1 MALVNKLFQ
10 NCFNYT
16 GDTIYKTFTIDDA
29 SGWTVNQSYVI
40 YSGDGACYVYIGS
53 SLNSPVSTYLSP
65 TGTNVGGACNSS
77 TGCPSVNTNM
87 YPNNLFYTF
96 SACCDGSTFSF
107 RRGDVELGSD
117 YVNGTTM
124 ALSYVGTGG
133 TFNGCATVITGYTG
147 TTIYTDNNCTF
158 SYLSTFTDCSDC
170 ETYSPC
176 PTPTPTITT
185 TPTITPTITP
195 TPSVTPT
202 SIPPSPTPTSTPF
215 NNGNTFAYTLTV
227 TGACET
233 GLGSAL
239 ITASGG
245 TPPYT
250 FDWYN
255 PNLGTGPYKTNLSAG
270 TYFVRTNDSTAPTN
284 NEFFINVVIGSGLT
298 IGFQSEIATTCGLN
312 NGSLTVT
319 AESSCNVINYYLYSA
334 YGFVDSQTNS
344 TNIATFDNLSA
355 GTYSVTAVDCGG
367 CSGTSETCIIYSSN
381 TLDYGFYIVNDTECA
396 SPTGKV
402 YVTGVTGNAP
412 FTYVWSNGVTGDT
425 ITGLTVGGYGVTVT
439 SSDGCVLSKVA
450 TVDFVPSIGLGSFTA
465 VTPSCFVA
473 DGSVTLTITGGTGPY
488 YYSGSNGTVAITYAT
503 SYVFS
508 GLSAGPFSVDVTDA
522 ALCKATFSTVLQTP
536 NTFNSLDVTTT
547 NSNCSSNDGKISI
560 TLDGGQIPYTYTLVY
575 PDSSVVNAVSNSTA
589 YDFIN
594 LESGTYTVYVS
605 DSTSCVYQEEITII
619 AENLYTVTTSSSG
632 STCNLSNG
640 SVTLTLSTGGTAPYT
655 YQLNTGQSLNTS
667 FSAAT
672 FGGLSTGTY
681 VYSVTDATGCVQT
694 GSVTVSFG
702 TPLQYSLYP
711 TGCGTGS
718 GGTITALI
726 SSGTPPFTFTWSDN
740 VSGNPQNI
748 VVTGLTGGTYSL
760 TIVDASGCTQTRNTV
775 ISCTAIQSTYQIYT
789 MCERDFEYTSGTERG
804 ILQMLNEGY
813 NDVISG
819 HTDCLLSAATFVAQ
833 VEVSGTTY
841 TDSFYTGTTLL
852 DIPTNQQWYDAV
864 ETLLLS
870 IPGVSSVTIDTTS
883 SVVTIA
889 TEGELANQ
897 QIIID
902 LIIQYDINCVS

>member
-53 SLNSPVSTYLSP
+53 SINSPVSTYLSP

-195 TPSVTPT
+195 TPSITPT

-270 TYFVRTNDSTAPTN
+270 TYFVRANDSTAPTN

-473 DGSVTLTITGGTGPY
+473 NGSVTLTITGGTGPY

>member
-53 SLNSPVSTYLSP
+53 SINSPVSTYLSP

-195 TPSVTPT
+195 TPSITPT

-270 TYFVRTNDSTAPTN
+270 TYFVRANDSTAPTN

-473 DGSVTLTITGGTGPY
+473 NGSVTLTITGGTGPY

-619 AENLYTVTTSSSG
+619 AENLYTVTTSSLG

>member
-1 MALVNKLFQ
+1 MVWNESDSNQ
-10 NCFNYT
+10 
-16 GDTIYKTFTIDDA
+16 TFYYYDCTDGTTLLNNLIGAGQFYSVCGCQA
-29 SGWTVNQSYVI
+29 SGSYAT
-40 YSGDGACYVYIGS
+40 SDDVYIE
-53 SLNSPVSTYLSP
+53 
-65 TGTNVGGACNSS
+65 
-77 TGCPSVNTNM
+77 
-87 YPNNLFYTF
+87 
-96 SACCDGSTFSF
+96 DG
-107 RRGDVELGSD
+107 
-117 YVNGTTM
+117 
-124 ALSYVGTGG
+124 GTGYINY
-133 TFNGCATVITGYTG
+133 NG
-147 TTIYTDNNCTF
+147 F
-158 SYLSTFTDCSDC
+158 LLPPC
-170 ETYSPC
+170 EPE
-176 PTPTPTITT
+176 PTPTITLT
-185 TPTITPTITP
+185 PFPTRTPNRTPTQTPTNTQTPTITP
-195 TPSVTPT
+195 TPTVTSTEIFPT
-202 SIPPSPTPTSTPF
+202 PTPTSTPF

-270 TYFVRTNDSTAPTN
+270 TYFVRANDSTAPTN

-298 IGFQSEIATTCGLN
+298 IGFQSELGTTCGLN

-344 TNIATFDNLSA
+344 TNIAIFDNLSA

-488 YYSGSNGTVAITYAT
+488 YYSGSNGTVVITYAT

-667 FSAAT
+667 FSATT

-864 ETLLLS
+864 ETILLS
-870 IPGVSSVTIDTTS
+870 IPGVINPGGVTIDTTT